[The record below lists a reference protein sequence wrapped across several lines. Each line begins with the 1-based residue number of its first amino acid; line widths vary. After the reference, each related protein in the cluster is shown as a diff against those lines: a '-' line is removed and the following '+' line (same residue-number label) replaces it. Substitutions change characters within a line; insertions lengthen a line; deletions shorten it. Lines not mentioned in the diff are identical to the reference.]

1 MANTSTHFNYYLVC
15 HRKLWLYAGVRIV
28 NRLRLVISYLTAL
41 NKQKMTMF
49 YQYNVPGGTTK
60 MIRYM
65 NGQFFDEGIL
75 FSSYCDAEIFG
86 IACPVRD
93 RIPVE
98 KMM

>member
-1 MANTSTHFNYYLVC
+1 MNSEMQT
-15 HRKLWLYAGVRIV
+15 RKDI
-28 NRLRLVISYLTAL
+28 TAD
-41 NKQKMTMF
+41 
-49 YQYNVPGGTTK
+49 GTTK

-98 KMM
+98 NLI